1 MQEMI
6 PFRPHTNHVNEDRRY
21 FLDGNHFVKADSYI
35 GRGQHEA
42 DVLTLLETAWYAPT
56 IISAFQKDGFHFIR
70 MTRVPGE
77 TLENILTD
85 LDDYEK
91 RAITKQLLKIT
102 ADLLDRG
109 IVHGDLNVSNILF
122 DRVSGKVHVIDY
134 ETAIREE
141 SLRDI
146 HGPEWGLMDLL
157 GRLK

>member
-6 PFRPHTNHVNEDRRY
+6 PFRPITNHVNEDRQY
-21 FLDGNHFVKADSYI
+21 YLDGNHFIKMDSNF

-42 DVLTLLETAWYAPT
+42 DILTFLETAWYAPT
-56 IISAFQKDGFHFIR
+56 IVSTWATPGFHCIR
-70 MTRVPGE
+70 MTHVPGD
-77 TLENILTD
+77 TLENLLAD

-109 IVHGDLNVSNILF
+109 IVHGDLNVSNVLF

-146 HGPEWGLMDLL
+146 HGPEWGLIDLL